1 MRSVQIKNVP
11 DDVHQVLRQRAAKAG
26 QSQQEYL
33 LALLVDHAR
42 QPTLAEAFERIDRES
57 GSRLTLEFAVETIR
71 ADRDSR

>member
-11 DDVHQVLRQRAAKAG
+11 DDVHHVLRQRAAKAG

-33 LALLVDHAR
+33 LALLVDAAR
-42 QPTLAEAFERIDRES
+42 TPTLDEIFERVEQRS
-57 GSRLTLEFAVETIR
+57 GGDISLAFAVAAKR

>member
-33 LALLVDHAR
+33 LALLVKSAR
-42 QPTLAEAFERIDRES
+42 TPTLDEVFDRIDRDS
-57 GSRLTLEFAVETIR
+57 GSRLTLEFAVESIR